1 MDESLELKKK
11 ISQLPDDELLE
22 MVTINAS
29 EYREQAVD
37 FAKSELTARGIDF
50 TKVVEE
56 PNAGVEDAS
65 KDSSSLLDSHG
76 VIRACLMCGGELRHG
91 TLVAERELTIIFE
104 DNKEERLVI
113 ANACSKCG
121 QVSFTLG

>member
-1 MDESLELKKK
+1 VDESLELKKK

-29 EYREQAVD
+29 EYREQAVA
-37 FAKSELTARGIDF
+37 FAKVELTARGIDF
-50 TKVVEE
+50 TKVIEE
-56 PNAGVEDAS
+56 PEAGLDAG
-65 KDSSSLLDSHG
+65 KDSPSMLDSHG

-91 TLVAERELTIIFE
+91 TLVAERELSIIFE